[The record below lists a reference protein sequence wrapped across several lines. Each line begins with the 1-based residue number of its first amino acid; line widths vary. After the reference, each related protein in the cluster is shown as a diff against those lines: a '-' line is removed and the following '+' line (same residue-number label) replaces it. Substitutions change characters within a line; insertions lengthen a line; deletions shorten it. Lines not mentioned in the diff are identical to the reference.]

1 MGGHRRTVP
10 VRLKTHRIVK
20 AGARVVVMLAVEYV
34 IGGVSETEAVG
45 FDAVLTSVR
54 VRDPDP
60 DPGRRDVDGCGVYV
74 FVDPRLQSL

>member
-1 MGGHRRTVP
+1 
-10 VRLKTHRIVK
+10 
-20 AGARVVVMLAVEYV
+20 MLAVEYV
-34 IGGVSETEAVG
+34 IGVVSETEVVG
-45 FDAVLTSVR
+45 FDAVLTSAR

>member
-1 MGGHRRTVP
+1 
-10 VRLKTHRIVK
+10 VK
-20 AGARVVVMLAVEYV
+20 AEAPVVVKLAGGYV
-34 IGGVSETEAVG
+34 IGVVSETEILG

-60 DPGRRDVDGCGVYV
+60 DPDPGRRDVDGCGAYV

>member
-1 MGGHRRTVP
+1 M
-10 VRLKTHRIVK
+10 K
-20 AGARVVVMLAVEYV
+20 AGARVVAMLAVEYV
-34 IGGVSETEAVG
+34 IGGVSEIEAVG